1 MFNSLTKSIQHW
13 NVLWNYG
20 HGWRTHIWSTAKH
33 WKKERSRRT
42 SSKTFTHMNPQE
54 VWTWVQNRVTC
65 DKCRRRQDVSRGRSS
80 QEVEPDLSRRKRP
93 DPQLGILSRTLP
105 ASPCGIC
112 YSCCRA
118 DRRKARKRESVW
130 VWTRMCVLT
139 CLQQT
144 ILRKCLF
151 VLLPVW
157 QQLQTSCSL
166 WLQWI
171 SWSNANLLVGKK
183 TKIFKNRNDFKFF
196 STMCC

>member
-1 MFNSLTKSIQHW
+1 MAMGEEHTFDPRQNIE
-13 NVLWNYG
+13 
-20 HGWRTHIWSTAKH
+20 R
-33 WKKERSRRT
+33 KKEAEHLQRRSHTWIHRKSGPEFRTGSRVINADGDRMRPEEEAARRWSQT
-42 SSKTFTHMNPQE
+42 WAGGRDLTHSLGFYPE
-54 VWTWVQNRVTC
+54 LFLLLPVVFVTPAAEPTE
-65 DKCRRRQDVSRGRSS
+65 GRPGR
-80 QEVEPDLSRRKRP
+80 E
-93 DPQLGILSRTLP
+93 
-105 ASPCGIC
+105 
-112 YSCCRA
+112 
-118 DRRKARKRESVW
+118 RESVW

-144 ILRKCLF
+144 ILRKRLF

-171 SWSNANLLVGKK
+171 SWSNANLLVGEK